1 MNRLARRIQS
11 MIQTVQVSDNTF
23 DDALGRFAWVNEQLI
38 SRVSMGRVLERKEVL
53 DRYTFTSLCEAL
65 RSEEFDEDPLE
76 TVLDLELEAV
86 FTDEDDAWEAI
97 KEFYSSRGCVLL
109 HVGDAEEFI
118 VGQEIVMT
126 LGLL

>member
-1 MNRLARRIQS
+1 

-23 DDALGRFAWVNEQLI
+23 DDALERFAWVGEQLI
-38 SRVSMGRVLERKEVL
+38 SRVSMGRVLERKEIL
-53 DRYTFTSLCEAL
+53 DRYGFTSLCEAL

-97 KEFYSSRGCVLL
+97 KDFYSSRGCVLL
-109 HVGDAEEFI
+109 RVGDAEEFI
-118 VGQEIVMT
+118 VGQEIVIT

>member
-1 MNRLARRIQS
+1 
-11 MIQTVQVSDNTF
+11 MIQTVQVSDQTF
-23 DDALGRFAWVNEQLI
+23 DDALERFAWVGEQLV
-38 SRVSMGRVLERKEVL
+38 SRVSMGRVLERKEIL
-53 DRYTFTSLCEAL
+53 DRYAFTSLCEAL

-97 KEFYSSRGCVLL
+97 KAFYSSRGCVLL

-118 VGQEIVMT
+118 VGQEILIT